1 MTLKDPV
8 VPYNKQKETVMNEST
23 SNIDHLEKQVSE
35 LLELCKRL
43 GKDNTD
49 LRAQLQHLSGER
61 ATLLEQK
68 EQARS
73 QVEAMISR
81 LRSMESA

>member
-1 MTLKDPV
+1 
-8 VPYNKQKETVMNEST
+8 MNDTASKI
-23 SNIDHLEKQVSE
+23 NRLEQQVSE
-35 LLELCKRL
+35 LLDLCKRL
-43 GKDNTD
+43 SKDNND
-49 LRAQLQHLSGER
+49 RRAQLQHQSGER

-73 QVEAMISR
+73 QVEAMITR

>member
-1 MTLKDPV
+1 
-8 VPYNKQKETVMNEST
+8 MNETT
-23 SNIDHLEKQVSE
+23 SKINRLEEQVSE
-35 LLELCKRL
+35 LLDLCKRL
-43 GKDNTD
+43 NKDNND
-49 LRAQLQHLSGER
+49 LRAQMQHLSGER

-73 QVEAMISR
+73 QVEAMITR

>member
-1 MTLKDPV
+1 LS
-8 VPYNKQKETVMNEST
+8 NEN
-23 SNIDHLEKQVSE
+23 SNLRSQ
-35 LLELCKRL
+35 
-43 GKDNTD
+43 
-49 LRAQLQHLSGER
+49 LRALSGER
-61 ATLLEQK
+61 AALLEQK

>member
-1 MTLKDPV
+1 
-8 VPYNKQKETVMNEST
+8 MNDTT
-23 SNIDHLEKQVSE
+23 SKIIRLEEKVSE
-35 LLELCKRL
+35 LLDLCKRL
-43 GKDNTD
+43 SKDNND
-49 LRAQLQHLSGER
+49 LRAQMQHLSGER

>member
-1 MTLKDPV
+1 
-8 VPYNKQKETVMNEST
+8 MNETT
-23 SNIDHLEKQVSE
+23 SKINRLEGQVNE
-35 LLELCKRL
+35 LLDLCKRL
-43 GKDNTD
+43 SKENSD
-49 LRAQLQHLSGER
+49 LRGQLQHLSGER

-73 QVEAMISR
+73 QVEAMILR

>member
-1 MTLKDPV
+1 
-8 VPYNKQKETVMNEST
+8 MNETT
-23 SNIDHLEKQVSE
+23 SKIDRLEEQVGE
-35 LLELCKRL
+35 LLDLCKRL
-43 GKDNTD
+43 GKENRD
-49 LRAQLQHLSGER
+49 LRTQLQHLSGER

>member
-1 MTLKDPV
+1 
-8 VPYNKQKETVMNEST
+8 MNNTT
-23 SNIDHLEKQVSE
+23 SKINRLEEQVSE
-35 LLELCKRL
+35 LLDLCKRL
-43 GKDNTD
+43 NKENSD

-73 QVEAMISR
+73 QVEAMITR

>member
-1 MTLKDPV
+1 
-8 VPYNKQKETVMNEST
+8 MNNTT
-23 SNIDHLEKQVSE
+23 SKINRLEEQVSE
-35 LLELCKRL
+35 LIDLCKRL
-43 GKDNTD
+43 NKENSD

-73 QVEAMISR
+73 QVEAMITR

>member
-1 MTLKDPV
+1 
-8 VPYNKQKETVMNEST
+8 MNEAT
-23 SNIDHLEKQVSE
+23 SKINRLEGQVSE
-35 LLELCKRL
+35 LLDLCKRL
-43 GKDNTD
+43 GKENND
-49 LRAQLQHLSGER
+49 LRDQLQHLSGER

-73 QVEAMISR
+73 QVEAMILR

>member
-1 MTLKDPV
+1 
-8 VPYNKQKETVMNEST
+8 MNETT
-23 SNIDHLEKQVSE
+23 SKINHLEEQVTE
-35 LLELCKRL
+35 LLELSKRL
-43 GKDNTD
+43 GKENSD

-61 ATLLEQK
+61 ATLMEQK
-68 EQARS
+68 EQVRS